1 LLTGAAGGLG
11 RVLRPRLRDWAHAVR
26 ISDRDDCGAADP
38 GEEIVRADLADAAA
52 VHELL
57 EGVDAVPRWALQAA
71 DMKTMTPDE
80 LKQRIASGLLS
91 FIKAGVRLVGHDAGP
106 VRAPLTA
113 LADDEVR
120 LLRSLVDAA
129 GGAQP

>member
-1 LLTGAAGGLG
+1 
-11 RVLRPRLRDWAHAVR
+11 
-26 ISDRDDCGAADP
+26 
-38 GEEIVRADLADAAA
+38 
-52 VHELL
+52 
-57 EGVDAVPRWALQAA
+57 
-71 DMKTMTPDE
+71 MKTMAPDE

-91 FIKAGVRLVGHDAGP
+91 FIKAGGRLVGHDAGP
-106 VRAPLTA
+106 VRTPLTA